1 MNVLFVCALQD
12 SAVLSVMEETFDSVA
27 QFNLVRSGGTFSRV
41 AVSWSA
47 SSSVTDLQSDITPTS
62 GVVSNTILTVS
73 YISLV

>member
-1 MNVLFVCALQD
+1 M
-12 SAVLSVMEETFDSVA
+12 LSVMEETFDSVA
-27 QFNLVRSGGTFSRV
+27 QFNLVRSGGTFGRV

-47 SSSVTDLQSDITPTS
+47 ASSVADLQSDITPTS

>member
-47 SSSVTDLQSDITPTS
+47 SSSVADLQSDITPTS

-73 YISLV
+73 YVSLV